1 MGMFAKGRTS
11 RLWYSTR
18 NTVAILL
25 VSALL
30 VAVFLVL
37 APTER
42 TLGSGIRSVYLHVAL
57 IWVGMAGLFLAGL
70 LGVAVVATGQ
80 NRLAR
85 WMEAVAWVSF
95 LFYTLSG
102 LVSLVAQEVNWGG
115 IAWREPRTAAMVQLV
130 ALALIVRVLNS
141 WLPNVRL
148 QGLLNLLVAIAL
160 YWSSR
165 TTTLQLHPDD
175 AIGNSTAQG
184 IRLSFFGLT
193 VLLAVVGAWLTL
205 YWHARRT

>member
-1 MGMFAKGRTS
+1 MQNTARVPH
-11 RLWYSTR
+11 LWFSKR
-18 NTVAILL
+18 NTATILL
-25 VSALL
+25 VTALL
-30 VAVFLVL
+30 VAAFLVL

-42 TLGSGIRSVYLHVAL
+42 TLGAGIRTVYLHVAL

-70 LGVAVVATGQ
+70 LGAAVAATGCRQ
-80 NRLAR
+80 LAR

-95 LFYTLSG
+95 LFYTISG

-130 ALALIVRVLNS
+130 ALALIVRVLNG

-148 QGLLNLLVAIAL
+148 QGLLNLLVAAAL

-165 TTTLQLHPDD
+165 TTSLQLHPED
-175 AIGNSTAQG
+175 AIGSSTAQA

-193 VLLAVVGAWLTL
+193 VLFTLVAAWLAL
-205 YWHARRT
+205 YWHAHRT